1 MIALIAWRTLTH
13 DRTRLAV
20 TLIGIV
26 FSVVLVGMQVGLLL
40 NFVNT
45 TSIIPTSS
53 QADIFVTAPGVSSAE
68 ISTPQNERRRYQVL
82 GVPGVAVAE
91 SYIVDFTFWKRP
103 NGVRESVI
111 LIGVAPDATMGLPWL
126 LEGDVD
132 GRRLLEFP
140 DGVIVDR
147 LYFEKL
153 GVTAIGEMF
162 EINGVRARV
171 VGFTKGV
178 RTFVQS
184 PYIFTSL
191 ANARRIMGM
200 GDKHISYVLV
210 KAEPGVAIAK
220 LVADIQAHIPDSTV
234 RTTRDFAHGS
244 SYYWLF
250 TTGAGASLIISA
262 VLGILVGCV
271 VVTQTLYANTI
282 DRLPEYATLRAIGG
296 GPGYLYSIV
305 IGQAA
310 LAALIGYLIG
320 LAIVLVLVYLGR
332 DASAAPVMPPWLMG
346 VLAVNTFAV
355 CLIAATVS
363 LGRLNRIDPAQVF
376 K

>member
-13 DRTRLAV
+13 DRTRFAV

-45 TSIIPTSS
+45 TSIIPTASK
-53 QADIFVTAPGVSSAE
+53 ADIFVTAPGVSSAE

-82 GVPGVAVAE
+82 GVPGVAIAE
-91 SYIVDFTFWKRP
+91 SYITDFTFWKRP

-111 LIGVAPDATMGLPWL
+111 LLGVAPDATMGLPWL

-132 GRRLLEFP
+132 GRRLLEYP

-147 LYFEKL
+147 LYLDKL
-153 GVTAIGEMF
+153 GVSAVGEMF

-184 PYIFTSL
+184 PYVFTSL
-191 ANARRIMGM
+191 ANARRMMGM

-210 KAEPGVAIAK
+210 KAEPGVAIPK

-234 RTTRDFAHGS
+234 RTTRDFANGS

-305 IGQAA
+305 LGQAA
-310 LAALIGYLIG
+310 LAALIGYLLG
-320 LAIVLVLVYLGR
+320 LAIVLVLVHLGR
-332 DASAAPVMPPWLMG
+332 DASASPVMPPWLMAA
-346 VLAVNTFAV
+346 LAVNTFAV